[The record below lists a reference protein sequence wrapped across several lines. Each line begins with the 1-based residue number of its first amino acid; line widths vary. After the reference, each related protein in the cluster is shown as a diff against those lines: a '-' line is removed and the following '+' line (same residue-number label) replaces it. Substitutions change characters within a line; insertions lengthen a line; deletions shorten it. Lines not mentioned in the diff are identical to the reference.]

1 MGVIRDGALLVGNG
15 VIQEVGP
22 TRRVENLAKARDAV
36 EISAVGR
43 VVMPG
48 FVDSHTHLMFPPP
61 EVGDEEIQSAS
72 RLVRT
77 SSVRRLVG
85 RTRAHLEAMA
95 RYGTTTVE
103 AKTGSLLDE
112 STEIKLLRVMAALK
126 NEPLDVI
133 PTFLMRLPQGGLHG
147 DGAIETA
154 VDWVSREFLA
164 KISRRRLAHFADL
177 VLDGEPARRPWFDRL
192 LKAAGQAG
200 FHCKIHSRT
209 RHAGYATA
217 LAGGRNVV
225 SIDHLEE
232 ALPEEASALGAFGC
246 IATLLPCYDLY
257 GSRVAACTRSLIE
270 AGVPLALASDFNP
283 QHTPTLNMQTVV
295 ALASR
300 QFGLTIGEAISA
312 AVINGAHAAGCA
324 NRAGSLELG
333 KGADLLILN
342 ISDYRELGDQLGMNL
357 VHLTMKRGAFIYK
370 EGDVAPLAA
379 EDLHT
384 AW

>member
-1 MGVIRDGALLVGNG
+1 
-15 VIQEVGP
+15 
-22 TRRVENLAKARDAV
+22 VENLAKARDAV
-36 EISAVGR
+36 EISAAGR

-61 EVGDEEIQSAS
+61 EVGDEGIESAA

-85 RTRAHLEAMA
+85 RTRAYLEAMA
-95 RYGTTTVE
+95 RHGTTTVE

-133 PTFLMRLPQGGLHG
+133 PTVLMRLPQEGLYG
-147 DGAIETA
+147 NGSIEAA
-154 VDWVSREFLA
+154 VEWVCREFLV
-164 KISRRRLAHFADL
+164 KIARRRLARFADL
-177 VLDGEPARRPWFDRL
+177 VLDDEPAHQPWFGRL
-192 LKAAGQAG
+192 LEAAGQAG
-200 FHCKIHSRT
+200 FDCKIHSGART
-209 RHAGYATA
+209 AHWATA
-217 LAGGRNVV
+217 VAGARHVV

-232 ALPEEASALGAFGC
+232 ALPDEAKALAGFGC
-246 IATLLPCYDLY
+246 IATLVPCYDLY
-257 GSRVAACTRSLIE
+257 GTRAASRTRSLIE
-270 AGVPLALASDFNP
+270 EGVPIALASDFNP

-295 ALASR
+295 ALASM
-300 QFGLTIGEAISA
+300 QFGLTVGEAITA

-324 NRAGSLELG
+324 SRVGSIELG
-333 KGADLLILN
+333 KAADLLILN
-342 ISDYRELGDQLGMNL
+342 ISDYRELADQFGMNL

-379 EDLHT
+379 EDLHM